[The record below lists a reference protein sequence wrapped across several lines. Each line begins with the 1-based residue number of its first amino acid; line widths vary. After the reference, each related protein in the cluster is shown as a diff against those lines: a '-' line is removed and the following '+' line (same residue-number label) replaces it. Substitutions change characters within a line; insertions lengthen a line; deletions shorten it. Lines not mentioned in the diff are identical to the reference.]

1 MFISFDNGAHWQ
13 PFSLNTPNV
22 PINDIKLKNRDLIV
36 VTQGRAAWILDNV
49 SALHQITPQIAATEP
64 HLYEPRDGY
73 RTRTGTNILGP
84 SIDYYLPS
92 EPAGGVTIDIL
103 DPSGAVVNSYRSS
116 TAMAASAG
124 GGRGGR
130 GGNPDAA
137 MMEGRFRGGR
147 GGSGGPRA
155 TANFGHNRFV
165 WDAQHS
171 SGLPVPPG
179 AYGVRLTTGDRTFT
193 ESFDLLIDPRLE
205 AEGINAADLRQQ
217 FEHNTRMRD
226 MVQEVNALVQRV
238 RNEQSRLEGAAGAN
252 EQRRQPVDALLDQLV
267 AGTVLEA
274 RTPRPH
280 PVPRRHDSAQRPEG
294 RQPGPRAVRGV
305 ARRAR
310 SALGRSRPAPRNRG
324 LTRSET
330 GARAEAEAAS
340 FSPALASASC
350 LTDRRHLR

>member
-1 MFISFDNGAHWQ
+1 
-13 PFSLNTPNV
+13 
-22 PINDIKLKNRDLIV
+22 
-36 VTQGRAAWILDNV
+36 V
-49 SALHQITPQIAATEP
+49 SALHQITPQIAANEP

-252 EQRRQPVDALLDQLV
+252 EQRRQQVDALLDQLV
-267 AGTVLEA
+267 AG
-274 RTPRPH
+274 
-280 PVPRRHDSAQRPEG
+280 PVRYSK
-294 RQPGPRAVRGV
+294 PGLRDHIQYLAGMT
-305 ARRAR
+305 AR
-310 SALGRSRPAPRNRG
+310 SDQKVGNQAPARYEV
-324 LTRSET
+324 L
-330 GARAEAEAAS
+330 RAELDRLSAEVVR
-340 FSPALASASC
+340 L
-350 LTDRRHLR
+350 LGTGG